1 MKMRNLVKE
10 KLADKGYVLGA
21 FVASGSPTNA
31 EILGINNFD
40 FILIDMEH
48 AQTNMETMV
57 DMIRASEL
65 YEMAPLVRVY
75 DPGLMSI

>member
-10 KLADKGYVLGA
+10 KLEKNGYVLGA

-31 EILGINNFD
+31 EILGINNLD

-48 AQTNMETMV
+48 AQTIWRQSLTWSEPLSYMEWHHLFVFTILLTV
-57 DMIRASEL
+57 Q
-65 YEMAPLVRVY
+65 
-75 DPGLMSI
+75 